1 MANPGSL
8 NLWNALQEIKQLAPE
23 TAEVIDSFIKNISES
38 EKPLDVVWK
47 INKLTQTIN
56 LPNATTNRIINS
68 MLP

>member
-38 EKPLDVVWK
+38 EKPLNVVWK